1 MRTSCSLGWYDR
13 GFPNTGKSRMAAPG
27 NAVGP
32 PPLIENDIVVFGLI
46 AATLAMVFWTA
57 SRERGPFQRF
67 YAVVPPLLLC
77 YFLPGIYNTLGLIDG
92 ASSKLYNPVASRVLL
107 PAALVL
113 LTLTVDMKAIV
124 RLGPKLL
131 VMYATAS
138 LSVMVGAVIAFL
150 LMRAVFPEAMGGDTW
165 AGMAALAGSWIGGG
179 ANMIAMKEIFDVDA
193 TTFGQFAVVDVAV
206 GYAWMAALIFFAQR
220 SARIDA
226 RNGADTRAIDEL
238 KQHIATFKAKHDRI
252 PTLTDQ
258 MLIVGIAFGIVGL
271 AHAIASPA
279 SAWFGANVAWASKV
293 SLHEPFVWVI
303 ALSTFI
309 GLALSFTPVRSL
321 DGAGAS
327 TIGTMLLYFLI
338 ATIGMQMD
346 IFALFD
352 RPYLLLLGFVW
363 IACHIALLW
372 LVGRWLRVPFFY
384 FAIGSQSN
392 IGGPASAPVVASAFH
407 PSLAPVGA
415 LLGTLGYATGT
426 VLAYLLGLVLMSLA
440 GAAPT

>member
-1 MRTSCSLGWYDR
+1 MIDGRSEDR
-13 GFPNTGKSRMAAPG
+13 RPPMAIPTPADT
-27 NAVGP
+27 A
-32 PPLIENDIVVFGLI
+32 PPLIANDIVVFGLI
-46 AATLAMVFWTA
+46 AATLAAVFWTA
-57 SRERGPFQRF
+57 SREQGVFKRF
-67 YAVVPPLLLC
+67 YTVVPPLLLC
-77 YFLPGIYNTLGLIDG
+77 YLLPGLYNTFGVIDG
-92 ASSKLYNPVASRVLL
+92 GASKLYNPVASRVLL

-113 LTLTVDMKAIV
+113 LTLTVDIRAIL

-131 VMYATAS
+131 AMYATAS
-138 LSVMVGAVIAFL
+138 ISVMAGGVIAFVL
-150 LMRAVFPEAMGGDTW
+150 VRAIFPEAMAGDTW

-179 ANMIAMKEIFDVDA
+179 ANMMAMKEIFDVDA

-220 SARIDA
+220 AARIDA
-226 RNGADTRAIDEL
+226 RSGADTSAIDDL
-238 KQHIATFKAKHDRI
+238 KQRIAAFKAQHERI

-258 MLIVGIAFGIVGL
+258 MLIVGIAFGMVGL
-271 AHAIASPA
+271 AHAIAAPA

-303 ALSTFI
+303 AISTFG
-309 GLALSFTPVRSL
+309 GLALSFTRARTL
-321 DGAGAS
+321 EGAGAS
-327 TIGTMLLYFLI
+327 TIGTLLLYFLI
-338 ATIGMQMD
+338 AAIGMQMD
-346 IFALFD
+346 ILALFD
-352 RPYLLLLGFVW
+352 RPQLLLLGFVW

-372 LVGRWLRVPFFY
+372 IVGRLLRVPFFY

-426 VLAYLLGLVLMSLA
+426 VLAYLLGLILKALA
-440 GAAPT
+440 GA